1 MFGVTGWR
9 RVAYD
14 PRLAQW
20 AKRACHIAIGVA
32 QDPKMQANWLVCEGT
47 WFVGVDA
54 LPNAANGDVPGAE
67 FPARLRSMCPGP
79 YPMVGAAP

>member
-1 MFGVTGWR
+1 MFGSTGWR

-20 AKRACHIAIGVA
+20 AKRARQIAIGVA

-54 LPNAANGDVPGAE
+54 LPNAANGDLPGGSISRTLAQHVS
-67 FPARLRSMCPGP
+67 RSLS
-79 YPMVGAAP
+79 